1 MFRIWTKCCAGAL
14 LLASVSSGLQATPM
28 LGIAGIGSVTQGD
41 TGLQYT
47 VNLSSVAPSS
57 IGDATAVV
65 TFDTAALSFSNV
77 SAPGTLVSL
86 GNVDPLFDD
95 TFNVGFDASA
105 GTVTITLQKSP
116 LSLGITGDGS
126 LAIIGFDVLG
136 AAPVGETEL
145 GFDAASSTMFD
156 FITLGPIAFAVAS
169 PPFAVNIRPAAEAP
183 VPAPLLLLVCGLPL
197 LRRGVR

>member
-28 LGIAGIGSVTQGD
+28 LGIAGIDSVTQGD
-41 TGLQYT
+41 AGLQYT

-65 TFDTAALSFSNV
+65 TFDTAALSFGNV
-77 SAPGTLVSL
+77 FAPGTLVSL
-86 GNVDPLFDD
+86 GNVNPLFDD

-126 LAIIGFDVLG
+126 LAIIGFNVLG
-136 AAPVGETEL
+136 DAPPGATEL